1 MKKELLRDVKFWKDD
16 GAFKLRVCGVVKVGD
31 KILISRANEADFWGF
46 PGGHVT
52 LGETTDEAVTREV
65 FEETKIEVEIVKLL
79 GEVQLFFDRG
89 DGKPLHEIGYYYLM
103 KPKHEIETKDFNNEE
118 IDHGELK
125 KHYNQWRTLDQL
137 KKLDVRPVEI
147 LNCVEKGLE
156 RQHIV
161 RDLFSK

>member
-1 MKKELLRDVKFWKDD
+1 
-16 GAFKLRVCGVVKVGD
+16 
-31 KILISRANEADFWGF
+31 
-46 PGGHVT
+46 
-52 LGETTDEAVTREV
+52 
-65 FEETKIEVEIVKLL
+65 
-79 GEVQLFFDRG
+79 
-89 DGKPLHEIGYYYLM
+89 M

-147 LNCVEKGLE
+147 LNCVENGLE

-161 RDLFSK
+161 RDFFSK